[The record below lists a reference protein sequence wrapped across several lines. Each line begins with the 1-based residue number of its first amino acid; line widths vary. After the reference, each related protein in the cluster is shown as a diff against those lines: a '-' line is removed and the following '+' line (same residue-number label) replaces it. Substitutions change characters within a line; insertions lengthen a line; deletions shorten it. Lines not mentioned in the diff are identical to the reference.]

1 MLFFVFLF
9 IFLGLIILNSNIVII
24 SICVVFFLFIV
35 FKKFKNFIAVTFVL
49 FSFLVGISISAS
61 LKYKA
66 VEVQQDGIFI
76 VEKVSTNY
84 YLVSNYVDHFY
95 VYEKNNK
102 VDEGDFLKLEG
113 NLSRI
118 NFVTLESEFDFKNYL
133 KTKGVEY
140 QLYVKSKEV
149 IFQNPINPKNI
160 MQNFIDKYSEENQAL
175 LKSLLFSQTDYDS
188 DIIKSSNSLNLISLI
203 SVSGI
208 FINTFI
214 NLLIFLFGLKFNES
228 KSRIFSFLILIPYFI
243 INIFELSVLRIFL
256 LNLGKTINVSFFNK
270 KYTYLDVVCVVGIF
284 ILLLNPYN
292 AMSLSFI
299 LGFGMS
305 LTYILLL
312 NFSNKKLTTTACRKG
327 LLLSLFL
334 IPIQL
339 NFNKSF
345 NLLTFLYQIVLIP
358 LMNCIFIF
366 SIVSLYLGYNPLL
379 DILLF
384 PIVQIFKGL
393 ANLKFVLY
401 HDSLPL
407 ELLIIYYLLFY
418 AFIYV
423 LEKEINLF
431 NKKITGVFCLT
442 VVIGLL
448 PYKNI
453 YEKSVN
459 FINVGQGDS
468 ILIRDR
474 NTNVLID
481 TGGLKYKDLATS
493 SLINYFKKKEVYKLD
508 AVIITH
514 NDFDH
519 NGALNSLITYFPVKQ
534 VLTSYD
540 EFPYKIGNLLF
551 ENFNI
556 YNFSDSNDRSL
567 VLMLNFYGNKFLF
580 MGDASKDVEEV
591 IMKDFNV
598 DADYIKLG
606 HHGSKTSTGEEFI
619 RAVSPKEAII
629 SCGLNN
635 YYGHPNKE
643 VLDILEKE
651 NIKIRRT
658 DLEGTISYYF

>member
-95 VYEKNNK
+95 VYEKNNE
-102 VDEGDFLKLEG
+102 VDEGDFLKLKG

-160 MQNFIDKYSEENQAL
+160 KQNFIDKYSEENQAL

-228 KSRIFSFLILIPYFI
+228 KSRIFSFLILLPYFI
-243 INIFELSVLRIFL
+243 INIFELSVLRVFL

-327 LLLSLFL
+327 LLISLFL

-418 AFIYV
+418 VFIYV

-442 VVIGLL
+442 IVIGLL

-508 AVIITH
+508 VVIITH

-606 HHGSKTSTGEEFI
+606 HHGSKSSTGEEFI

-651 NIKIRRT
+651 DIKIRRT

>member
-84 YLVSNYVDHFY
+84 YLVSNYVDRFY
-95 VYEKNNK
+95 VYEKNNE

-160 MQNFIDKYSEENQAL
+160 KQNFIDKYSEENQAL

-256 LNLGKTINVSFFNK
+256 LNLGKTINESFFNK

-418 AFIYV
+418 VFIYV

-514 NDFDH
+514 DDFDH

-580 MGDASKDVEEV
+580 MGDASKNVEEV
-591 IMKDFNV
+591 IMNDFNV

>member
-24 SICVVFFLFIV
+24 SACVVFFLFIV

-95 VYEKNNK
+95 VYEKNNE

-160 MQNFIDKYSEENQAL
+160 KQNFIDKYSEENQAL

-203 SVSGI
+203 SVLGI

-256 LNLGKTINVSFFNK
+256 LNLGKTINISFFNK

-366 SIVSLYLGYNPLL
+366 SFVSLYLGYNPLL

-384 PIVQIFKGL
+384 PIIQIFKGL
-393 ANLKFVLY
+393 VNLKFVLY
-401 HDSLPL
+401 HDSLPI

-514 NDFDH
+514 DDFDH
-519 NGALNSLITYFPVKQ
+519 NGALNSLITYFSVKQ
-534 VLTSYD
+534 VLTNYD

-567 VLMLNFYGNKFLF
+567 VIMLNFYGNKFLF

>member
-102 VDEGDFLKLEG
+102 VDEGDFLQLEG

-160 MQNFIDKYSEENQAL
+160 KQNFIDKYSEENQAL

-418 AFIYV
+418 AFIYM

-651 NIKIRRT
+651 DIKIRRT

>member
-95 VYEKNNK
+95 VYEKNNE

-160 MQNFIDKYSEENQAL
+160 KQNFIDKYSEENQAL

-384 PIVQIFKGL
+384 PIVQIFKSL

-481 TGGLKYKDLATS
+481 TGGLRYKDLATS

-508 AVIITH
+508 VVIITH

-534 VLTSYD
+534 VLTSYG

-643 VLDILEKE
+643 VFDILEKE

>member
-9 IFLGLIILNSNIVII
+9 IFLGLIIINSNIVII

-95 VYEKNNK
+95 VYEKNNE

-160 MQNFIDKYSEENQAL
+160 KQNFIDKYSEENQAL

-508 AVIITH
+508 VVIITH
-514 NDFDH
+514 DDFDH

-606 HHGSKTSTGEEFI
+606 HHGSKTSTGEKFI

-629 SCGLNN
+629 SCGSNN

-651 NIKIRRT
+651 DIKIRRT

>member
-9 IFLGLIILNSNIVII
+9 IFLGLIIINSNIVII

-95 VYEKNNK
+95 VYEKNNE

-160 MQNFIDKYSEENQAL
+160 KQNFIDKYSEENQAL

-366 SIVSLYLGYNPLL
+366 SIVSLYIGYNPLL

-384 PIVQIFKGL
+384 PIVQIFKCL

-508 AVIITH
+508 VVIITH

-534 VLTSYD
+534 VLTSYY

-556 YNFSDSNDRSL
+556 YNFSDTNDRSL

-651 NIKIRRT
+651 DIKIRRT

>member
-9 IFLGLIILNSNIVII
+9 LFLGLIILNSNIVII

-35 FKKFKNFIAVTFVL
+35 FKKFKNFIAVIFTL

-95 VYEKNNK
+95 VYEKNNE

-118 NFVTLESEFDFKNYL
+118 NFITLESEFDFKNYL

-160 MQNFIDKYSEENQAL
+160 KQNFIDKYSEENQAL

-256 LNLGKTINVSFFNK
+256 LNLGKTINGSFFNK
-270 KYTYLDVVCVVGIF
+270 KYNYLDIVCVVGIF

-312 NFSNKKLTTTACRKG
+312 NFSSKKITTTACRKG

-384 PIVQIFKGL
+384 PIIQIFKGL
-393 ANLKFVLY
+393 VNLKFVLY
-401 HDSLPL
+401 HDSLPI

-514 NDFDH
+514 DDFDH

-534 VLTSYD
+534 VLTNYD

-556 YNFSDSNDRSL
+556 YNFSDINDRSL

>member
-35 FKKFKNFIAVTFVL
+35 FKKFKNFIAVAFVL

-66 VEVQQDGIFI
+66 VDVQQDGIFI
-76 VEKVSTNY
+76 IEKVSTNY

-95 VYEKNNK
+95 VYEKNNE

-160 MQNFIDKYSEENQAL
+160 KQNFIDKYSEENQAI

-270 KYTYLDVVCVVGIF
+270 KYTYLDVACVVGIF

-292 AMSLSFI
+292 AMNLSFI

-345 NLLTFLYQIVLIP
+345 NLLTFLYQVVLIP

-508 AVIITH
+508 VVIITH
-514 NDFDH
+514 HDFDH
-519 NGALNSLITYFPVKQ
+519 NGALNSLINYFPVKQ

-606 HHGSKTSTGEEFI
+606 HHGSKTSTGEKFI

-651 NIKIRRT
+651 DIKIRRT

>member
-9 IFLGLIILNSNIVII
+9 IFLGLIILNSNIIII

-84 YLVSNYVDHFY
+84 YLVSNYVEHFY
-95 VYEKNNK
+95 VYEKNNE

-160 MQNFIDKYSEENQAL
+160 KQNFIDKYSEENQAL

-188 DIIKSSNSLNLISLI
+188 DIIKSSSSLNLISLI

-292 AMSLSFI
+292 AMSLNFI

-418 AFIYV
+418 AFIYM

-481 TGGLKYKDLATS
+481 TGGLKYKDLATG

-508 AVIITH
+508 VVIITH
-514 NDFDH
+514 DDFDH

-651 NIKIRRT
+651 DIKIRRT

>member
-9 IFLGLIILNSNIVII
+9 IFLGLIIINSNIVII

-95 VYEKNNK
+95 VYEKNNE

-160 MQNFIDKYSEENQAL
+160 KQNFIDKYSEENQAL

-418 AFIYV
+418 VFIYV

-508 AVIITH
+508 VVIITH

-606 HHGSKTSTGEEFI
+606 HHGSKTSSGEEFI

-651 NIKIRRT
+651 DIKIRRT

>member
-35 FKKFKNFIAVTFVL
+35 FKKIKNFIAVTFVL

-66 VEVQQDGIFI
+66 VEVQQEGIFI

-95 VYEKNNK
+95 VYEKNNE

-160 MQNFIDKYSEENQAL
+160 KQNFIDKHSEENQAL

-514 NDFDH
+514 EDFDH

-534 VLTSYD
+534 VLTNYE

-556 YNFSDSNDRSL
+556 YNFNDSNDRSL

-580 MGDASKDVEEV
+580 MGDTSKDVEEV

-629 SCGLNN
+629 SCGLDN

>member
-35 FKKFKNFIAVTFVL
+35 FKKFKNFIALIFVL

-61 LKYKA
+61 VKYKA

-95 VYEKNNK
+95 VYEKNNE
-102 VDEGDFLKLEG
+102 VDEGDFLKLKG

-160 MQNFIDKYSEENQAL
+160 KQNFIDKYSEENQAL

-508 AVIITH
+508 VVIITH
-514 NDFDH
+514 DDFDH

-534 VLTSYD
+534 VLTNYD

-606 HHGSKTSTGEEFI
+606 HHGSNTSTGEEFI

-651 NIKIRRT
+651 DIKIRRT

>member
-9 IFLGLIILNSNIVII
+9 IFLGLIILNSNIIII

-84 YLVSNYVDHFY
+84 YLVSNYVEHFY
-95 VYEKNNK
+95 VYEKNNE

-160 MQNFIDKYSEENQAL
+160 KQNFIDKYSEENQAL

-188 DIIKSSNSLNLISLI
+188 DIIKSSSSLNLISLI

-292 AMSLSFI
+292 AMSLNFI

-418 AFIYV
+418 AFIYM

-481 TGGLKYKDLATS
+481 TGGLKYKDLATG

-508 AVIITH
+508 VVIITH
-514 NDFDH
+514 DDFDH

-534 VLTSYD
+534 VLASYD

-606 HHGSKTSTGEEFI
+606 H
-619 RAVSPKEAII
+619 
-629 SCGLNN
+629 L
-635 YYGHPNKE
+635 
-643 VLDILEKE
+643 
-651 NIKIRRT
+651 
-658 DLEGTISYYF
+658 YF

>member
-95 VYEKNNK
+95 VYEKNNE

-133 KTKGVEY
+133 KTKGIEY

-160 MQNFIDKYSEENQAL
+160 KQNFIDKYSEENKAL

-228 KSRIFSFLILIPYFI
+228 KSRFFSFLILIPYFI

-270 KYTYLDVVCVVGIF
+270 KYNYLDVVCVVGIF

-345 NLLTFLYQIVLIP
+345 NLLTFLYQIILIP

-508 AVIITH
+508 VVIITH
-514 NDFDH
+514 DDFDH
-519 NGALNSLITYFPVKQ
+519 NGALNSLITYFPVKR

-556 YNFSDSNDRSL
+556 YNFSDGNDRSL

-651 NIKIRRT
+651 DIKIRRT

>member
-95 VYEKNNK
+95 VYEKNNE

-160 MQNFIDKYSEENQAL
+160 KQNFIDKYSEENQAL
-175 LKSLLFSQTDYDS
+175 LKSLLFSQTDYYS

-284 ILLLNPYN
+284 MLLLNPYN

-418 AFIYV
+418 VFIYV

-508 AVIITH
+508 VVIITH

-606 HHGSKTSTGEEFI
+606 HHGSKTSSGEEFI

-651 NIKIRRT
+651 DIKIRRT

>member
-35 FKKFKNFIAVTFVL
+35 FKKIKNFIAVTFVL

-66 VEVQQDGIFI
+66 VEVQQEGIFI

-95 VYEKNNK
+95 VYEKNNE

-160 MQNFIDKYSEENQAL
+160 KQNFIDKYSEENQAL

-514 NDFDH
+514 EDFDH

-534 VLTSYD
+534 VLTNYE

-556 YNFSDSNDRSL
+556 YNFNDSNDRSL

-580 MGDASKDVEEV
+580 MGDTSKDVEEV

-629 SCGLNN
+629 SCGLDN

>member
-35 FKKFKNFIAVTFVL
+35 FKKFKNFIAVIFVL
-49 FSFLVGISISAS
+49 FSFLAGISISAS

-95 VYEKNNK
+95 VYEKNNE

-160 MQNFIDKYSEENQAL
+160 KQNFIDKYSEENQAL

-508 AVIITH
+508 VVIITH

-606 HHGSKTSTGEEFI
+606 HHGSNTSTGEEFI

-651 NIKIRRT
+651 DIKIRRT

>member
-84 YLVSNYVDHFY
+84 YLVSNYVDRFY
-95 VYEKNNK
+95 VYEKNNE

-160 MQNFIDKYSEENQAL
+160 KQNFIDKYSEENQAL

-188 DIIKSSNSLNLISLI
+188 DIIKSRNSLNLISLI

-256 LNLGKTINVSFFNK
+256 LNLGKTINESFFNK

-418 AFIYV
+418 VFIYV

-514 NDFDH
+514 DDFDH

-580 MGDASKDVEEV
+580 MGDASKNVEEV
-591 IMKDFNV
+591 IMNDFNV

>member
-9 IFLGLIILNSNIVII
+9 LFLGLIILNSNIVII

-35 FKKFKNFIAVTFVL
+35 FKKFKNFIAVIFTL

-95 VYEKNNK
+95 VYEKNNE

-118 NFVTLESEFDFKNYL
+118 NFITLESEFDFKNYL

-160 MQNFIDKYSEENQAL
+160 KQNFIDKYSEENQAL

-256 LNLGKTINVSFFNK
+256 LNLGKTINISFFNK
-270 KYTYLDVVCVVGIF
+270 KYNYLDIVCVVGIF

-312 NFSNKKLTTTACRKG
+312 NFSSKKITTTACRKG

-384 PIVQIFKGL
+384 PIIQIFKGL
-393 ANLKFVLY
+393 VNLKFVLY
-401 HDSLPL
+401 HDSLPI

-442 VVIGLL
+442 AVIGLL

-514 NDFDH
+514 DDFDH

-534 VLTSYD
+534 VLTNYD

-556 YNFSDSNDRSL
+556 YNFSDINDRSL

>member
-24 SICVVFFLFIV
+24 SICLVFFLFIV
-35 FKKFKNFIAVTFVL
+35 FKKFKNFIAVTIAL

-95 VYEKNNK
+95 VYEKNNE
-102 VDEGDFLKLEG
+102 VDEGDFLKLKG

-160 MQNFIDKYSEENQAL
+160 KQNFIDKYSEENQAL

-208 FINTFI
+208 FINTFL

-228 KSRIFSFLILIPYFI
+228 KSRIFSFLILVPYFI

-299 LGFGMS
+299 IGFGMS

-431 NKKITGVFCLT
+431 SKKITGVFCLT

-493 SLINYFKKKEVYKLD
+493 SLISYFKKKEVYKLD
-508 AVIITH
+508 VVIITH
-514 NDFDH
+514 DDFDH

>member
-95 VYEKNNK
+95 VYEKNNE

-160 MQNFIDKYSEENQAL
+160 KQNFIDKYSEENQAL

-243 INIFELSVLRIFL
+243 INIFELSILRIFL

-312 NFSNKKLTTTACRKG
+312 NFSNKKLTTTACKKG

-393 ANLKFVLY
+393 VNLKFVLY

-407 ELLIIYYLLFY
+407 EPLIIYYLLFY

-508 AVIITH
+508 VVIITH
-514 NDFDH
+514 DDFDH

-651 NIKIRRT
+651 SIKIRRT

>member
-95 VYEKNNK
+95 VYEKNNE

-160 MQNFIDKYSEENQAL
+160 KQNFIDKYSEENQAL

-508 AVIITH
+508 VVIITH
-514 NDFDH
+514 DDFDH

-556 YNFSDSNDRSL
+556 YNFSDSNDKSL

-606 HHGSKTSTGEEFI
+606 HHGSKTSTGEKFI

-651 NIKIRRT
+651 DIKIRRT

>member
-9 IFLGLIILNSNIVII
+9 IFLGLIIINSNIVII

-95 VYEKNNK
+95 VYEKNNE

-160 MQNFIDKYSEENQAL
+160 KQNFIDKYSEENQAL

-299 LGFGMS
+299 IGFGMS

-418 AFIYV
+418 VFIYV

-508 AVIITH
+508 VVIITH

-651 NIKIRRT
+651 DIKIRRT

>member
-61 LKYKA
+61 LKYKT
-66 VEVQQDGIFI
+66 VEVQQDGIFF

-95 VYEKNNK
+95 VYEKNNE

-160 MQNFIDKYSEENQAL
+160 KQNFIDKYSEENQAL

-366 SIVSLYLGYNPLL
+366 SIVSLYLGYNPFL

-384 PIVQIFKGL
+384 PIIQIFKGL
-393 ANLKFVLY
+393 VNLKFVLY
-401 HDSLPL
+401 HDSLPI

-418 AFIYV
+418 AFIYA

-514 NDFDH
+514 DDFDH
-519 NGALNSLITYFPVKQ
+519 NGALNSLITYFPVEQ

-651 NIKIRRT
+651 DIKIRRT

>member
-35 FKKFKNFIAVTFVL
+35 FKKFKNFIVVTFVL
-49 FSFLVGISISAS
+49 FSFLVGISISAP

-95 VYEKNNK
+95 VYEKNNE

-160 MQNFIDKYSEENQAL
+160 KQNFIDKYSEENQAL

-508 AVIITH
+508 VVIITH
-514 NDFDH
+514 DDFDH

>member
-35 FKKFKNFIAVTFVL
+35 FKKFKNFIAVIFVL

-95 VYEKNNK
+95 VYEKNNE

-160 MQNFIDKYSEENQAL
+160 KQNFIDKYSEENQAL

-508 AVIITH
+508 VVIITH
-514 NDFDH
+514 DDFDH

>member
-35 FKKFKNFIAVTFVL
+35 FKKFKNFIPVTFVL

-66 VEVQQDGIFI
+66 VEVQQDGIFF

-95 VYEKNNK
+95 VYEKNNE

-160 MQNFIDKYSEENQAL
+160 KQNFIDKYSEENQAL

-228 KSRIFSFLILIPYFI
+228 KSRIFSFLILTPYFI

-339 NFNKSF
+339 NLNKSF
-345 NLLTFLYQIVLIP
+345 NLLTFLYQVVLIP

-481 TGGLKYKDLATS
+481 TGGLKLKDLATS

-508 AVIITH
+508 VVIITH
-514 NDFDH
+514 DDFDH
-519 NGALNSLITYFPVKQ
+519 NGALNSLINYFPVKQ

>member
-66 VEVQQDGIFI
+66 VEVQRDGIFI

-95 VYEKNNK
+95 VYEKNNE

-160 MQNFIDKYSEENQAL
+160 KQNFIDKYSEENQAL

-188 DIIKSSNSLNLISLI
+188 GIIKSSNSLNLISLI

-292 AMSLSFI
+292 ALSLSFI

-418 AFIYV
+418 VFIYM

-474 NTNVLID
+474 NTNFLID
-481 TGGLKYKDLATS
+481 TVCLKYKDLATS

-508 AVIITH
+508 VVIITH
-514 NDFDH
+514 DDFDH
-519 NGALNSLITYFPVKQ
+519 NGALNSLITYFPVKH

>member
-95 VYEKNNK
+95 VYEKNNE

-160 MQNFIDKYSEENQAL
+160 KQNFIDKYSEENQAL

-418 AFIYV
+418 VFIYV

-508 AVIITH
+508 VVIITH

-651 NIKIRRT
+651 DIKIRRT

>member
-61 LKYKA
+61 LKYKT

-95 VYEKNNK
+95 VYEKNNE

-160 MQNFIDKYSEENQAL
+160 KQNFIDKYSEENQAL

-270 KYTYLDVVCVVGIF
+270 KYTYLDVVCIVGIF

-366 SIVSLYLGYNPLL
+366 SVVSLYLGYNPLL

-384 PIVQIFKGL
+384 PIVEIFKGL

-418 AFIYV
+418 SFIYV

-442 VVIGLL
+442 VVLGLL

-514 NDFDH
+514 DDFDH

-591 IMKDFNV
+591 IMKNFNV
-598 DADYIKLG
+598 EADYIKLG

>member
-76 VEKVSTNY
+76 VENVSTNY

-102 VDEGDFLKLEG
+102 VDEGDFLQLEG

-160 MQNFIDKYSEENQAL
+160 KQNFIDKYSEENQAL

-418 AFIYV
+418 AFIYM

-651 NIKIRRT
+651 DIKIRRT

>member
-95 VYEKNNK
+95 VYEKNNE

-160 MQNFIDKYSEENQAL
+160 KQNFIDKYSEENQAL

-345 NLLTFLYQIVLIP
+345 NLLTFLYQIFLIP

-418 AFIYV
+418 VFIYV
-423 LEKEINLF
+423 LEKGINLF

-508 AVIITH
+508 VVIITH

-591 IMKDFNV
+591 IVKDFNV

-651 NIKIRRT
+651 DIKIRRT

>member
-24 SICVVFFLFIV
+24 SVCVVFFLFIV
-35 FKKFKNFIAVTFVL
+35 FKKFKNFVAVTFVL

-61 LKYKA
+61 LKYKS
-66 VEVQQDGIFI
+66 VEIQQDGIFI

-84 YLVSNYVDHFY
+84 YLVSNYADHFY
-95 VYEKNNK
+95 VYEKNNE

-160 MQNFIDKYSEENQAL
+160 KQNFIDKYSEENQAL

-256 LNLGKTINVSFFNK
+256 LNLGKIINVSFFNK

-312 NFSNKKLTTTACRKG
+312 NFYNKKLTTTACRKG

-379 DILLF
+379 NILLF

-401 HDSLPL
+401 HDSLPI
-407 ELLIIYYLLFY
+407 ELLIIYYLVFY

-508 AVIITH
+508 VVIITH
-514 NDFDH
+514 DDFDH

-606 HHGSKTSTGEEFI
+606 HHGSKTSTGEDFI

-651 NIKIRRT
+651 DIKIRRT

>member
-24 SICVVFFLFIV
+24 SICVVFFLFIF
-35 FKKFKNFIAVTFVL
+35 FKKFKNFIAVAFVL

-66 VEVQQDGIFI
+66 VDVQQDGIFI
-76 VEKVSTNY
+76 IEKVSTNY

-95 VYEKNNK
+95 VYEKNNE

-160 MQNFIDKYSEENQAL
+160 KQNFIDKYSEENQAI

-270 KYTYLDVVCVVGIF
+270 KYTYLDVACVVGIF

-292 AMSLSFI
+292 AMNLSFI

-345 NLLTFLYQIVLIP
+345 NLLTFLYQVVLIP

-508 AVIITH
+508 VVIITH
-514 NDFDH
+514 HDFDH
-519 NGALNSLITYFPVKQ
+519 NGALNSLINYFPVKQ

-606 HHGSKTSTGEEFI
+606 HHGSKTSTGEKFI

-651 NIKIRRT
+651 DIKIRRT

>member
-1 MLFFVFLF
+1 M
-9 IFLGLIILNSNIVII
+9 
-24 SICVVFFLFIV
+24 
-35 FKKFKNFIAVTFVL
+35 
-49 FSFLVGISISAS
+49 
-61 LKYKA
+61 
-66 VEVQQDGIFI
+66 
-76 VEKVSTNY
+76 
-84 YLVSNYVDHFY
+84 
-95 VYEKNNK
+95 
-102 VDEGDFLKLEG
+102 
-113 NLSRI
+113 
-118 NFVTLESEFDFKNYL
+118 
-133 KTKGVEY
+133 
-140 QLYVKSKEV
+140 
-149 IFQNPINPKNI
+149 
-160 MQNFIDKYSEENQAL
+160 
-175 LKSLLFSQTDYDS
+175 
-188 DIIKSSNSLNLISLI
+188 
-203 SVSGI
+203 
-208 FINTFI
+208 
-214 NLLIFLFGLKFNES
+214 
-228 KSRIFSFLILIPYFI
+228 
-243 INIFELSVLRIFL
+243 
-256 LNLGKTINVSFFNK
+256 
-270 KYTYLDVVCVVGIF
+270 
-284 ILLLNPYN
+284 
-292 AMSLSFI
+292 
-299 LGFGMS
+299 
-305 LTYILLL
+305 
-312 NFSNKKLTTTACRKG
+312 
-327 LLLSLFL
+327 LSLFL

-393 ANLKFVLY
+393 ANLKFILY

-508 AVIITH
+508 VVIITH

-651 NIKIRRT
+651 DIKIRRT

>member
-9 IFLGLIILNSNIVII
+9 IFLGLIIINSNIVII

-95 VYEKNNK
+95 VYEKNNE

-160 MQNFIDKYSEENQAL
+160 KQNFIDKYSEENQAL

-312 NFSNKKLTTTACRKG
+312 NFFNKKLTTTACRKG

-442 VVIGLL
+442 IVIGLL

-508 AVIITH
+508 VVIITH

-556 YNFSDSNDRSL
+556 YNFSDSNDKSL

-606 HHGSKTSTGEEFI
+606 HHGSKTSTGEKFI

-651 NIKIRRT
+651 DIKIRRT